1 MAEPA
6 ENVEVPGEVP
16 QELPEPT
23 KAEPVAEP
31 SESKRGRGRPAGAKD
46 VKPRKRKVTIV
57 EEPIEKKAPVPKVE
71 EILAPEVVAPVPEVA
86 APVAQAPPNPPVED
100 SPRTLRHKTA
110 ELLIKLHRSKYD
122 DRRITLANTYSRGMM
137 RM

>member
-1 MAEPA
+1 MAEPV

-16 QELPEPT
+16 QELPEPSE
-23 KAEPVAEP
+23 AEPVAEP
-31 SESKRGRGRPAGAKD
+31 AESKRGRGRPTGAKD
-46 VKPRKRKVTIV
+46 KKARKRKVTIV
-57 EEPIEKKAPVPKVE
+57 EEPIAKAVPKVAE
-71 EILAPEVVAPVPEVA
+71 VLAPVVAAPVPEAVPK
-86 APVAQAPPNPPVED
+86 APDPPVED

-122 DRRITLANTYSRGMM
+122 DRRTTLANTNSRGMM